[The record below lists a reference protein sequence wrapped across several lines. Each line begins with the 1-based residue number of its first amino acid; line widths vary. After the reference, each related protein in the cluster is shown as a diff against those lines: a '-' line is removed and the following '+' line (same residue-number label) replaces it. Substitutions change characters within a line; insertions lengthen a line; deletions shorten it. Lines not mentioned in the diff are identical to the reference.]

1 MKRGPKKILVS
12 VVVVLAI
19 VATLFPI
26 AWLFFTSFKPFYEIY
41 HQPPLLVP
49 AHPTLAN
56 WDWVFFG
63 GTVYNTY
70 GNSSVSSL
78 VPGNLI
84 IGSQVAFLN
93 SLIVA
98 SGSTLLALLVGS
110 PAAYSLARFRTGGQ
124 NLGYWILSIR
134 FMPPVTIIFP
144 LFLFFNY
151 FRALDTYPALIF
163 SYIGMNLPFVIW
175 TLAAF
180 FEEVPSEIDDAAMID
195 GAGRL
200 EILMRFIIPMSI
212 PAIAATAIF
221 TFILGWNELLI
232 ALILTRHAALTLPVT
247 LQAWNL
253 GTTGLIY
260 GPLSAMA
267 LLAVTPGLV
276 LAFYLQKYLVRG
288 LTMGAVKG

>member
-1 MKRGPKKILVS
+1 M
-12 VVVVLAI
+12 

-41 HQPPLLVP
+41 HQPPLFVP

-63 GTVYNTY
+63 GNVYNTY
-70 GNSSVSSL
+70 GNSSVSSI

-98 SGSTLLALLVGS
+98 SSCTLLALLVGS

-180 FEEVPSEIDDAAMID
+180 FEEVPREIDDAAMID

-212 PAIAATAIF
+212 PTIAATAIF